1 MQMKFSI
8 TITSIYTGIHLSK
21 SDGRWFQ
28 IYVINDVIMTSQLV
42 LKIIND
48 LANFLILSD
57 TSIFLVSPY
66 NHVERNLDFANKFNN
81 ITF

>member
-1 MQMKFSI
+1 MKFSI

-21 SDGRWFQ
+21 SKWRIQDGRWFQ
-28 IYVINDVIMTSQLV
+28 IYVINDVIMTSQLI

-57 TSIFLVSPY
+57 TSIFKY
-66 NHVERNLDFANKFNN
+66 IFAL
-81 ITF
+81 